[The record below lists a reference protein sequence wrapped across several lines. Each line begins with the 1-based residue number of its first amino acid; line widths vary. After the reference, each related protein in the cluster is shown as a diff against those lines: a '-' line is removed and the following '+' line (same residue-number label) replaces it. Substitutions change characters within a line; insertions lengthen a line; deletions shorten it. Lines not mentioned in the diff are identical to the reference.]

1 VTHRGWTAQQCAVH
15 TGITTSTWRDYV
27 ADHRAPAPRPGYDPD
42 TGRKTWDPDT
52 VRAWHAG
59 RPGQGART
67 DLTYLPS
74 TSGQP
79 VFINPTTIT
88 TATLLRDLTHA
99 AGATITKTA
108 LRHHWAQR
116 FPDHD
121 EPPPLPQPTRD
132 TPSIPTTRQITKA
145 LGALTRLGA
154 IHHDRR
160 HITITDHT
168 LLTQIANLPLA

>member
-1 VTHRGWTAQQCAVH
+1 M
-15 TGITTSTWRDYV
+15 
-27 ADHRAPAPRPGYDPD
+27 
-42 TGRKTWDPDT
+42 
-52 VRAWHAG
+52 RAWHAH

-74 TSGQP
+74 PTGQP
-79 VFINPTTIT
+79 VFLNPTTIT

-99 AGATITKTA
+99 AGATITKTT
-108 LRHHWAQR
+108 LRHHWAPQC
-116 FPDHD
+116 PDD
-121 EPPPLPQPTRD
+121 GQPPPLPQPTRD
-132 TPSIPTTRQITKA
+132 TPSIPTTRQITTA

-154 IHHDRR
+154 IQHDRR